1 MSLPKEPRQLMINL
15 MYLVLTALLAMNVSS
30 EILNAF
36 KTMNNSLIR
45 SNKTAE
51 DRSLGAMKLFE
62 DYKNDPK
69 VAADK
74 KKRVEDAMKIA
85 DDVNNKTTAIIAEL
99 NKYKEMIVQASGG
112 YEADGIELKQIENL
126 DGGTRVMIDEG
137 NGPKLLQSLKSYKDE
152 IAGLVPKDE
161 TAIVSAGTGN
171 NPDIFAQL
179 PLDFSTQVSENNPSG
194 DWSTGNFH
202 MSPTIASVALIN
214 KYINDARACQ
224 TVAIDRI
231 WALATG
237 EKQNLLRLN
246 AKPMTDYA
254 IIVSAD
260 NSYLLPGEKY
270 HARIAMGT
278 YNKKLKNLSFNV
290 NGRTLFPNEEGV
302 VDFSEV
308 SSSNG
313 AKNINVSATFTDT
326 ILNADGTKS
335 LKKVDVKLPKPA
347 QYFVGEATA
356 SISLDKMNVFYIG
369 VANPITLSASG
380 IPSDKLQHSEENCKL
395 NPLPGVHKYEVWVEK
410 AGTAKINL
418 FGTKADGTPVNFGTY
433 NYRVKYLPD
442 PVAYVANKR
451 GGAVGVNEMKAQI
464 GVIARLEGS
473 DFDAKFNVVS
483 FDMAYQPRRGDYREA
498 TSNTMY
504 LNDPKANSE
513 VKSMMSDL
521 DIGGKLYFDNIRA
534 VGPDKKVRNLG
545 SMVFILKY

>member
-1 MSLPKEPRQLMINL
+1 MINL

-45 SNKTAE
+45 SNKSAE
-51 DRSLGAMKLFE
+51 DRNNGAMKQFE
-62 DYKNDPK
+62 DYKNDEK
-69 VAADK
+69 VNELK
-74 KKRVEDAMKIA
+74 RKRVADAMVIA
-85 DDVNNKTTAIIAEL
+85 ENVNSKTQAIISEL
-99 NKYKEMIVQASGG
+99 NKYRDLIVNASGG
-112 YEADGIELKQIENL
+112 YEANGELKQIENL
-126 DGGTRVMIDEG
+126 DGGTRVMIEEG
-137 NGPKLLQSLKSYKDE
+137 NGPKLLQSLKSFKED
-152 IAGLVPKDE
+152 IAGLVPADE
-161 TAIVSAGTGN
+161 KNIVSAGNGN
-171 NPDIFAQL
+171 NPNLLKQL
-179 PLDFSTQVSENNPSG
+179 PLDFNTEVSESNPTG
-194 DWSTGNFH
+194 DWSFGNFH

-214 KYINDARACQ
+214 KYINDVRACQ
-224 TVAIDRI
+224 TLALDQI

-237 EKQNLLRLN
+237 EKDNRRTMTPL
-246 AKPMTDYA
+246 PMTDYA
-254 IIVSAD
+254 IVVSSD

-270 HARIAMGT
+270 HARIAMAT

-290 NGRTLFPNEEGV
+290 NGKTMFPNDEGV
-302 VDFSEV
+302 VDFTEV

-313 AKNINVSATFTDT
+313 AKNLNVSASFTDT
-326 ILNADGTKS
+326 ILNLDGTKA

-380 IPSDKLQHSEENCKL
+380 IPADKLQHSEENCKL

-418 FGTKADGTPVNFGTY
+418 FGTKADGTPVNFGSF

-451 GGAVGVNEMKAQI
+451 GGAAGVNEIKAQI
-464 GVIARLEGS
+464 GVIAKLEGS

-483 FDMAYQPRRGDYREA
+483 FDIARQPRRGDYMEA
-498 TSNTMY
+498 SSTTMY
-504 LNDPKANSE
+504 LNDPKANAQ
-513 VKSMMSDL
+513 VKAIIDDL
-521 DIGGKLYFDNIRA
+521 NIGDKLYFDNIKA
-534 VGPDKKVRNLG
+534 VGPDRKVRNLG